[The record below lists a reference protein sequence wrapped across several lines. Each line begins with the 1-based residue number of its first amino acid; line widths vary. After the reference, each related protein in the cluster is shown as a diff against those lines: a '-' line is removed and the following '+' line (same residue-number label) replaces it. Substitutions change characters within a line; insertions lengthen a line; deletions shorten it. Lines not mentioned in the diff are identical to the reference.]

1 MRRVALV
8 LSLVASVAS
17 AQQSSPPKSERKAP
31 VKNLDFTEGD
41 LIDGARLIPL
51 GDIYLAKPKPGFKSL
66 ITVRTN
72 FNDKL
77 LASVNEL

>member
-17 AQQSSPPKSERKAP
+17 AQQPSPPKERKVP

-51 GDIYLAKPKPGFKSL
+51 GEIYLAKPKPGFKSL

>member
-1 MRRVALV
+1 MNRLLLF
-8 LSLVASVAS
+8 LSLSASLAW
-17 AQQSSPPKSERKAP
+17 AQQPAPQKSERKVP
-31 VKNLDFTEGD
+31 VKNLDFTNSD
-41 LIDGARLIPL
+41 VIDGTRVIPL
-51 GDIYLAKPKPGFKSL
+51 GELYVAKPTPVFKRL